1 MTVNIPFAFSAE
13 DHFLPEGEY
22 LVLTVTPERSI
33 RIVSIDGKHST
44 IVNTLPNYA
53 SSPSVNSRLAFRR
66 YGNEYFL
73 AQVWTAGENV
83 ARNRCP
89 ARRQWR
95 LPAAGLLYRRSR
107 SLHTPIA
114 ANEFA
119 VTEPSGRPP
128 SRPFFC
134 LVELPSEIL
143 HHPNV
148 VFAGYRLQ
156 GPVAPVGRWND
167 SQEPQ
172 SIVALQQHS
181 MITAGQHTQ
190 YHGRSVQGLA

>member
-119 VTEPSGRPP
+119 VTEPSGRVH
-128 SRPFFC
+128 RRALFF
-134 LVELPSEIL
+134 L
-143 HHPNV
+143 
-148 VFAGYRLQ
+148 LQ
-156 GPVAPVGRWND
+156 GSALR
-167 SQEPQ
+167 PQ
-172 SIVALQQHS
+172 LCMNPTPDTNSTVRGADCSTPAAKMRTGTLWRVL
-181 MITAGQHTQ
+181 TAI
-190 YHGRSVQGLA
+190 SA